1 MNDRTVP
8 AMRIDDLASPRFAPA
23 VQQMLQ
29 SLAGIETD
37 LSEAAV
43 LGAACAQTGLEDFGA
58 QDFRERLAVILQSL
72 AEDRDLSPLGRM
84 TYFAMLVRFAA
95 NRLRIEDLLRRH
107 PEIHDIPIR
116 RPIII
121 AGLARSGTTHLQN
134 LLSADAN
141 LRSLPYWEAQ
151 EPVPVPGEE
160 PAAGGEDP
168 RILRSRQGIAMQDDV
183 IPLFKLMFNLQ
194 AERAHE
200 EIDLLAIDFSTMF
213 FETLAPLARWRDYYM
228 AHDQT
233 PHYQYLRKVLQVLTW
248 LRGGERWLLKSPQ
261 HLEQFGPLMRVFPDA
276 TFVLTHRDP
285 VATVTSMATLT
296 AYTARMSR
304 DPVRPQA
311 LGQYWAER
319 IEHMLRACV
328 RDRELLPAAQ
338 SIDVRFHEFNAD
350 DMGWVQRIYALAEQP
365 FTAQTRAA
373 MEAFVRANP
382 RAREGKIRYELA
394 DVGLREAPLRERL
407 RFYSERFG
415 TREERIG

>member
-1 MNDRTVP
+1 MNDRN
-8 AMRIDDLASPRFAPA
+8 ARALHIDDLAAPRFSPA
-23 VQQMLQ
+23 AQQMLQ
-29 SLAGIETD
+29 SLAGVRVE

-43 LGAACAQTGLEDFGA
+43 LDAACAQTGLADFGA
-58 QDFRERLAVILQSL
+58 ADFRERLALVLQSL
-72 AEDRDLSPLGRM
+72 EEDRDLSPLGRM

-107 PEIHDIPIR
+107 PEIHAIEIR

-134 LLSADAN
+134 LLGADAR

-151 EPVPVPGEE
+151 EPVPVPGE
-160 PAAGGEDP
+160 AAAPGAEDP
-168 RILRSRQGIAMQDDV
+168 RIARSRQGIAMQDEV
-183 IPLFKLMFNLQ
+183 IPLFRLMFNLQ

-200 EIDLLAIDFSTMF
+200 EIDLLAIDFSTML
-213 FETLAPLARWRDYYM
+213 FETLALLPRWRDYYM

-233 PHYQYLRKVLQVLTW
+233 PHYEYLKKVLKVLQW

-276 TFVLTHRDP
+276 TVVLTHRDP
-285 VATVTSMATLT
+285 VATVASMATMT
-296 AYTARMSR
+296 AYTARLSR
-304 DPVRPQA
+304 DPVRPRE
-311 LGQYWAER
+311 LGQFWAGR
-319 IEHMLRACV
+319 IEQMLRACV
-328 RDRELLPAAQ
+328 RDRELLPEAQ

-350 DMGWVQRIYALAEQP
+350 DMGWVRRIYALAEQP
-365 FTAQTRAA
+365 FTPATQAA
-373 MEAFVRANP
+373 MEAFVSANP
-382 RAREGKIRYELA
+382 RAREGKIRYDLA
-394 DVGLREAPLRERL
+394 DFGLREEELRERL